1 MKITEQN
8 KDILWKSHGVKF
20 KGAID
25 GVFCEGVIGVD
36 IENNRVVLCQN
47 VVDGVITSVEVLQG
61 YDFAWSITKRDT
73 TDILMDCEEIELI
86 IDEPK
91 MGKPLGSFDI
101 ESLEMDIKT
110 VRTRNPIQDA
120 IDYLKSNGYK
130 VLKAEWHEV

>member
-8 KDILWKSHGVKF
+8 KDILWESHGIKF
-20 KGAID
+20 KGSINGIPCDEVVA
-25 GVFCEGVIGVD
+25 VD
-36 IENNRVVLCQN
+36 KENNRVVLCQN
-47 VVDGVITSVEVLQG
+47 VVDGVIIPHHLLQG
-61 YDFAWSITKRDT
+61 YDF
-73 TDILMDCEEIELI
+73 
-86 IDEPK
+86 
-91 MGKPLGSFDI
+91 